1 MKTVITG
8 FYSRLAGR
16 VGALASVFEQAP
28 QVTLGESMGPMSRLS
43 MGGQIGSKVLSEMLE
58 MPMWDGV
65 CVCVFRD
72 GK

>member
-1 MKTVITG
+1 M
-8 FYSRLAGR
+8 
-16 VGALASVFEQAP
+16 FEQAP